1 VEVRKLMAAYSGSYV
16 ASDLPLIFIDLVGR
30 IGVAL
35 VENISLLVGGIIL
48 TVIITIYLGLP
59 QKAMGWLKHFS
70 KH

>member
-30 IGVAL
+30 IGAAL
-35 VENISLLVGGIIL
+35 VDNISLLVGGIIL

-59 QKAMGWLKHFS
+59 QKAMGWLKSFS